1 MYIEN
6 TECKLLS
13 NGLKLPLMGLG
24 TFGIPKR
31 DFTNAM
37 FAAAQCGLRLMNT
50 ADNYNNELYFGR
62 GLRKLLNLEKANDL
76 NVPLLNYF
84 DDERFISSDLYINSF
99 FFNIKERLL
108 FTEAVVDLN

>member
-37 FAAAQCGLRLMNT
+37 ISAAQCDFRLMNT
-50 ADNYNNELYFGR
+50 TDN
-62 GLRKLLNLEKANDL
+62 
-76 NVPLLNYF
+76 
-84 DDERFISSDLYINSF
+84 
-99 FFNIKERLL
+99 
-108 FTEAVVDLN
+108 